1 MGGVV
6 RLSGVVANLRQ
17 SKRKGKLLLDV
28 EAQACLNGEHKS
40 SLIEKARC
48 PLHVSSRL

>member
-1 MGGVV
+1 MGRMV

-17 SKRKGKLLLDV
+17 SQRKGKLLLDV

-40 SLIEKARC
+40 SLGESDGDSDELGA
-48 PLHVSSRL
+48 SF